1 MFLLRRA
8 TKTNPKILQRVKNAD
23 VFAICLEKSLLVP
36 LDSKGNCGVSN
47 KCLVEEIH
55 TLGMQVYAYTF
66 KNELDTLCWNYEG
79 DVRNELEKF
88 YMLGIDG
95 YFADYPNTVRS
106 FLDGKDCSRSL
117 EAPNEMSELGR
128 LSYLFLQGIYQ
139 NKWIILVLTMAGICS
154 LVGLL
159 HFYQILSY
167 PAFL

>member
-1 MFLLRRA
+1 MRRA
-8 TKTNPKILQRVKNAD
+8 TKTNPETLQRVKNAD

-47 KCLVEEIH
+47 KCLVDEIH

-66 KNELDTLCWNYEG
+66 KNELNTLCWNYEG

-117 EAPNEMSELGR
+117 EAPNEMSGESGR
-128 LSYLFLQGIYQ
+128 TCYHILQGIYQ
-139 NKWIILVLTMAGICS
+139 SKWTILVLTMAGACS
-154 LVGLL
+154 VVGLL